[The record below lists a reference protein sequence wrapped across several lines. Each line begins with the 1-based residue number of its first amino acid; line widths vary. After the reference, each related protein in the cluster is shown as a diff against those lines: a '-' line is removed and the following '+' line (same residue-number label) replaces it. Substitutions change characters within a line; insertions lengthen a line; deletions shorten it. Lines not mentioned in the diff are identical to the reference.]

1 MHENISG
8 SPKGIDGMFDA
19 PELEFSQL
27 VAEFDAADSNLTMA
41 YGRYMEKPSPR
52 RMRDIDREAEAS
64 FDAFGDLI
72 QQMMSQRGDDVAGED
87 SRPMTFA
94 NLLVAMT
101 QKHAHLLAEYTDFV
115 EASDDDDARDE
126 TLLIAGL
133 FEEFDDDALV
143 EAVLDNFK
151 EIRANDMEAIQRYM
165 LERKE
170 SPYQVIKEKALRGS
184 IDITKIGTGVLV
196 GMMAYEKLMKRSGR

>member
-8 SPKGIDGMFDA
+8 RPKNVDGMFDA

-72 QQMMSQRGDDVAGED
+72 QQMMSQRGDEVAGED

-94 NLLVAMT
+94 NLLIAMT
-101 QKHAHLLAEYTDFV
+101 QKHNRLLAEYTDFV
-115 EASDDDDARDE
+115 EVSDDDDARDE
-126 TLLIAGL
+126 TLLVAGL

-143 EAVLDNFK
+143 EAVLDHFK
-151 EIRANDMEAIQRYM
+151 EIRDNDMEAIQRFIIQ
-165 LERKE
+165 KAE
-170 SPYQVIKEKALRGS
+170 SPYRRMREKAVRGS
-184 IDITKIGTGVLV
+184 IDVAKIGTGVLV
-196 GMMAYEKLMKRSGR
+196 GLVAYEKLMKRSGR